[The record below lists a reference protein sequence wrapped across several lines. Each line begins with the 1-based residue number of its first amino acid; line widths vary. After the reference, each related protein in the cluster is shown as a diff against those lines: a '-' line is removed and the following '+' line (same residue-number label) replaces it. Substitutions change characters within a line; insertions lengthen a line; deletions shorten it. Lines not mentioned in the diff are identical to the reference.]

1 MLRLINKQDLDKIR
15 NWRNAPNVRENM
27 FTDHLISPEE
37 HLAWWQKIGDNA
49 SRKVLM
55 FVRNGIDEGVVLFF
69 DIDRRKQSC
78 HWGFYLS
85 NVLNEMKTRINTW
98 QSLEKEAIDYAFS
111 ELRCKQI
118 FCETF
123 SFNKPVLEMHKRFGF
138 VESAIKSRKK
148 GNSNEDVVL
157 STLTAEKY
165 YDKKPIDDTVNNP
178 ILHASDADTAS
189 IESEPSFTRFTT
201 RCVLM
206 GSSNLDFLK
215 SSLNR
220 YAKHYAIDLQ
230 LTDIPYGQYQ
240 IAVNDPNNL
249 VYSSTYDYVI
259 FIETIDNL
267 IPINE
272 VLDSSILDDLIKR
285 WNDYLNVIKQYRSLL
300 TGTFLIGN
308 VVSMNRWITGYDPT
322 NDENTTIGL
331 ALEEMQQ
338 QLNDLCSEISE
349 SYIID
354 LSKLIWDVGINNAH
368 PEKYWY
374 LARAPFSYTFNEH
387 LSENL
392 IATLMALE
400 DYTARVIVLD
410 LDNTLWQGAIGDDGM
425 NGIIVDGDYPGN
437 VYQSIQNTL
446 LTYKKRGLLLTVCSK
461 NNEDTA
467 LEAINQ
473 HPGMQLSST
482 DLTSWRINWLPKPQ
496 NIIALADELGLS
508 VSTFCM
514 LDDNPMERAEIRS
527 SLPEMF
533 VPELPAEISKWPEFI
548 KRLPEFADISISEED
563 KKRSHQYKTRAEI
576 NNNYLTTDDRIN
588 FLKSL
593 ELKISFE
600 LYNNTNQQR
609 ILQLISKT
617 NQFNTTTRRYKK
629 SEVELFNISGICHA
643 IRLRDRLGSNEIIGV
658 LMVKFEKQESII
670 DTFLLS
676 CRVLG
681 RGIETAVMAWLCI
694 YSNRNNIKIIKGEMI
709 PTERNEP
716 VLSLYKQL
724 QFKKTGSFMFEF
736 DLSNN
741 TIDIPS
747 WIILE

>member
-37 HLAWWQKIGDNA
+37 HLAWWQNIRDNA

-69 DIDRRKQSC
+69 DIDRGKQSC
-78 HWGFYLS
+78 HWGFYIS
-85 NVLNEMKTRINTW
+85 NDLNEMKTRINTW

-111 ELRCKQI
+111 ELLCKQI

-189 IESEPSFTRFTT
+189 IESEPYFTRFTT

-249 VYSSTYDYVI
+249 VFSSTYDYVI

-272 VLDSSILDDLIKR
+272 VLDSSILDDLIKC

-354 LSKLIWDVGINNAH
+354 LSQLIRDVGINNAH
-368 PEKYWY
+368 PEKYRY

-461 NNEDTA
+461 NNEDIA

-496 NIIALADELGLS
+496 NIIALAEELGLS

-514 LDDNPMERAEIRS
+514 LDDNPIERAEIRS

-548 KRLPEFADISISEED
+548 KRLPELADISISEED
-563 KKRSHQYKTRAEI
+563 KKRSHQYKIRTEI